1 MKHMKSKHI
10 ETVKMC
16 RNEDENCKFGSAKCW
31 FLHKENIEEAFKKKK
46 NEIVSDKC
54 NAIMQLSDM
63 HKMWKYIFCMI
74 ILKNHIVNS
83 YDKNE
88 DKFQWM
94 TITIELTKSDKDSR
108 NIYMF
113 IHVCSGEFLS

>member
-1 MKHMKSKHI
+1 
-10 ETVKMC
+10 
-16 RNEDENCKFGSAKCW
+16 
-31 FLHKENIEEAFKKKK
+31 
-46 NEIVSDKC
+46 
-54 NAIMQLSDM
+54 MQLSDM

-74 ILKNHIVNS
+74 ILKNHTANS

-94 TITIELTKSDKDSR
+94 TIKIELTKSDKDSR